1 MENPILFDDLEDG
14 FFGDSNI
21 SEQPYTIA
29 TDELVRTRAR
39 LQHLIDF
46 TPTIIYSSVSSGDF
60 KLTFISENVFKVL
73 GYSATE
79 VLEDPDFWFNHIHV
93 DDRPKIFQE
102 LPQLFVKNEHCH
114 EYRFQHKNGQY
125 CWIKDRLR
133 LVRDSDGEPVEI
145 IGSMDDITIQKDA
158 EEVLKSDRD
167 GALKLA
173 QMKSEFLANMSHE
186 IRTPMNGV
194 LGMLNLLQTTNLTN
208 EQRDYVAIAYNSGDA
223 LLTVLNDILDFSKIE
238 AGKLELDNIDFNLR
252 ETIEDIADLFAGQAQ
267 EKGVELI
274 SVIPVDVHETVHADP
289 ARLRQVLANLL
300 SNAIKFTQQGEVVIR
315 LKVKSV
321 YNNKYRIRF
330 EIRDTGVGISP
341 EAQQRIFQSFEQADG
356 STTRI
361 FGGTG
366 LGLAITKRLVELM
379 DGVIGVDSEVNAG
392 STFWFELIFAEPLKS
407 KLKRWTPNPELNG
420 LRALIAD
427 EKSVSRKYVCHL
439 MSHWG
444 IDTSDVKEAKQAL
457 EVLRAFASHIK
468 PFDLLILNHHLSD
481 VEEMMVLAKQI
492 KSDERIA
499 KTHIIMLT
507 PMGWQS
513 ERLVTK
519 QSQITGITKP
529 IRQLQLHDCIFQL
542 TSKQA
547 SPFDPSIAKP
557 ALILEKQQ
565 ESVVLVVED
574 NIVNQKVTLGMLKK
588 IGCVCDLAVDGNEA
602 VEAVKANTYD
612 LILMD
617 CQMPNMDGY
626 QATYLIREHELKAA
640 ANDASLRRTPI
651 IALTAHTMAEN
662 INACFD
668 SGMDDYLIKPVNVSK
683 LQKKLMEWV
692 PKDE

>member
-1 MENPILFDDLEDG
+1 MEKPILFDNFEDS
-14 FFGDSNI
+14 FFCEFSA
-21 SEQPYTIA
+21 SEQPCPPAI
-29 TDELVRTRAR
+29 DELVRTQAR

-145 IGSMDDITIQKDA
+145 IGSMDDISTQKSA
-158 EEVLKSDRD
+158 EDELKSDRD
-167 GALKLA
+167 GALKIA

-194 LGMLNLLQTTNLTN
+194 LGMLNLLQTTDLTN
-208 EQRDYVAIAYNSGDA
+208 EQRDCVTTAYNSGDA
-223 LLTVLNDILDFSKIE
+223 LLTILNDILDFSKIE
-238 AGKLELDNIDFNLR
+238 AGKLELEDIDFNLR

-274 SVIPVDVHETVHADP
+274 AVIPVDVHEAVRGDP

-315 LKVKSV
+315 LSVKSA
-321 YNNKYRIRF
+321 YNNKHRVRF
-330 EIRDTGVGISP
+330 EICDSGVGIAP

-366 LGLAITKRLVELM
+366 LGLAITKRLIELM
-379 DGVIGVDSEVNAG
+379 GGVIGVDSEINVG
-392 STFWFELIFAEPLKS
+392 STFWFDLIFTKQSKS
-407 KLKRWTPNPELNG
+407 KSLTPNPALNG
-420 LRALIAD
+420 LRALIVD
-427 EKSVSRKYVCHL
+427 GNSINRNYIHHL
-439 MSHWG
+439 ISHWG
-444 IDTSDVKEAKQAL
+444 IDTSEVKQSKQAL
-457 EVLRAFASHIK
+457 EVLRAFSSHVK

-481 VEEMMVLAKQI
+481 TEGMELTRQI
-492 KSDERIA
+492 KSDASIA
-499 KTHIIMLT
+499 KTQIIMLT
-507 PMGWQS
+507 PMGLQS
-513 ERLVTK
+513 EWLAAK
-519 QSQITGITKP
+519 QSEIATCITKP
-529 IRQLQLHDCIFQL
+529 VRQSQLHHCISQL
-542 TSKQA
+542 ITKQVDHSDA
-547 SPFDPSIAKP
+547 SMARPS
-557 ALILEKQQ
+557 LVLGKQQ
-565 ESVVLVVED
+565 KGVILVVED
-574 NIVNQKVTLGMLKK
+574 NLVNQKVTLGMLKK
-588 IGCVCDLAVDGNEA
+588 MGFVCDLAVNGIEA
-602 VEAVKANTYD
+602 VEIAKTKNYD

-617 CQMPNMDGY
+617 CQMPKMDGY
-626 QATYLIREHELKAA
+626 QATSHIREHQRKAL
-640 ANDASLRRTPI
+640 ANDSSSRQTPI
-651 IALTAHTMAEN
+651 VALTAHTMEED
-662 INACFD
+662 IKACFD
-668 SGMDDYLIKPVNVSK
+668 SGMDDYLVKPINLIK
-683 LQKKLMEWV
+683 LQKKIMQWLLT
-692 PKDE
+692 DE